1 MYHLFKVEKVNLER
15 INDQFKFEI
24 NGVTG
29 LNKFHYY
36 CTFDKKANEITEE
49 LKTNETNLVTLHEIR
64 DQIKTIK
71 ESNITKEDIMLA
83 NRLERVKK
91 QDLVFVKE
99 EYQEYSFSRDYEI
112 SFKIK
117 GIKNKHFKVL
127 FSTFSKPMILCKYK
141 KFYNRIIHRVLPE
154 KIRNMFFEKMLS
166 HSKEKVRLLT
176 NGYDL
181 NYKTR

>member
-1 MYHLFKVEKVNLER
+1 VYHLFKVEKINVER
-15 INDQFKFEI
+15 IDDQFKFEI
-24 NGVTG
+24 YGITG

-36 CTFDKKANEITEE
+36 CIFDKKANEITEE

-71 ESNITKEDIMLA
+71 ESNITKEDITLA
-83 NRLERVKK
+83 NRLECVKK
-91 QDLVFVKE
+91 EDLVFVKE
-99 EYQEYSFSRDYEI
+99 EYQEYSFSRDYAI

-117 GIKNKHFKVL
+117 GIKNKHFTAL

-141 KFYNRIIHRVLPE
+141 TFYNRIIHRVLLE
-154 KIRNMFFEKMLS
+154 NIRNMIFEEMLS
-166 HSKEKVRLLT
+166 QTKEKVRLLT